1 MGQQHSLGKGRRVL
15 EEGRDEGGAAES
27 AGPSGADASSLLW
40 LHHLYC
46 GCMS

>member
-1 MGQQHSLGKGRRVL
+1 MGQQHSLGKGRWVL
-15 EEGRDEGGAAES
+15 QKGQDEGGAAES
-27 AGPSGADASSLLW
+27 AGPSDASSLLW